1 MSKRRT
7 PEQRLCDAQQASI
20 RARKATIQARLD
32 VAAATAAKRGW
43 PVQLITAMR
52 RVLDTCELFDWD
64 LDRAEQLTR
73 AVELQF
79 QTQKPQPLADIGERA
94 EAAAQAM
101 EADA

>member
-1 MSKRRT
+1 MSKRLS
-7 PEQRLCDAQQASI
+7 PEQRLYAAQQASI

-43 PVQLITAMR
+43 PVQLVTAMR

-79 QTQKPQPLADIGERA
+79 QAVKPQPLADIVERA

-101 EADA
+101 EADG

>member
-7 PEQRLCDAQQASI
+7 PEQRLHDAQQDSI
-20 RARKATIQARLD
+20 RARRHMLQARLD
-32 VAAATAAKRGW
+32 VAAAIAERRGW
-43 PVQLITAMR
+43 PAKSTAAIR

-64 LDRAEQLTR
+64 LDRAEILTR

-79 QTQKPQPLADIGERA
+79 ETVKPQPLAEIADQV

-101 EADA
+101 GATA